1 MSVNGTSQVQRIASV
16 VLPQRFKRFLGETW
30 LFATR
35 LLLRVNRHVFFS
47 NALRMW
53 MYRQLGVEAEEG
65 AIIWCGARINHP
77 GRISIGRNS
86 IVGPNTVLL
95 SQGGIRIG
103 ANVNISGFSYL
114 ISQEHNVQSAGLETT
129 LAEVVVEDYAWLAT
143 NVTVLPGVR
152 IGRGAVVAA
161 GAVVTRDVE
170 ACGIV
175 GGNPARKI
183 GSRPDEFAYH
193 TRDDRG
199 LKWL

>member
-1 MSVNGTSQVQRIASV
+1 MHVSGASQVRRIASV
-16 VLPQRFKRFLGETW
+16 VLPQRLKRLLGEAW
-30 LFATR
+30 LGAAK
-35 LLLRVNRHVFFS
+35 LLLRVNRHIVFS

-53 MYRQLGVEAEEG
+53 IYRQLGVEAEEG

-77 GRISIGRNS
+77 GRIRIGRNS
-86 IVGPNTVLL
+86 IVGPDTVLL

-103 ANVNISGFSYL
+103 ENVNISGFSFI
-114 ISQEHNVQSAGLETT
+114 ISQEHNVRSPGLETT
-129 LAEVVVEDYAWLAT
+129 LAEVVIEDYAWLAT

-161 GAVVTRDVE
+161 GAVVTRDVD
-170 ACGIV
+170 ACVVV
-175 GGNPARKI
+175 GGNPARRI